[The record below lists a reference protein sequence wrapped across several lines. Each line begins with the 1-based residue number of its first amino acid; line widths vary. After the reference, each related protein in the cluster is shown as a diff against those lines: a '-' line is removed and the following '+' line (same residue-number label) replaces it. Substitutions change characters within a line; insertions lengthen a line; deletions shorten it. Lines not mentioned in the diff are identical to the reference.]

1 MRKIKNYI
9 FKLLRSYILRLVPEV
24 NLLSKDN
31 GNEYILKSSI
41 SNSKIGNKSKLYPVY
56 HIIDSSIGD
65 YTYISINSF
74 VSKTIIGKF
83 CSVGPNFLFGWG
95 IHPTN
100 SISTSPIFYST
111 RKQIG
116 VSLSTSDKIEERKKI
131 RISNDV
137 FIGANVT
144 VLDGVTIGDGAVIG
158 AGAVVSKD
166 IPPYA
171 ICVGCPIKITGY
183 RFEKE
188 VIDKLL
194 SIKWWDWEETQL
206 SKIETH
212 FYNVEKFV
220 KEFD

>member
-1 MRKIKNYI
+1 MRKIKDSI

-74 VSKTIIGKF
+74 ISKTIIGKF
-83 CSVGPNFLFGWG
+83 CSIGPNFLCGWG
-95 IHPTN
+95 IHPLN
-100 SISTSPIFYST
+100 GLSTSPMFYST
-111 RKQIG
+111 NKQNGESITT
-116 VSLSTSDKIEERKKI
+116 LDKIEERKEIKI
-131 RISNDV
+131 GNDV

-188 VIDKLL
+188 VINKLL
-194 SIKWWDWEETQL
+194 SIKWWDWEDTQL
-206 SKIETH
+206 SKIETY
-212 FYNVEKFV
+212 FFDVEKFI
-220 KEFD
+220 EEYD